1 MTEPGGA
8 SSRAVASASRRPA
21 LAPSA
26 ASASPTGLS
35 VPHILI
41 VCTGNIC
48 RSPLAEQVLR
58 ARLLA
63 AGSGVTVASAGTQA
77 VVGGAMTPE
86 AAALALKLGSASTV
100 HTPRQLTADML
111 AQADL
116 VLTATR
122 DHRRDV
128 VTLFP
133 KATRYT
139 FTLNQFARLV
149 DAAAESAALAASPSA
164 PSTSAPGPGPETGPT
179 IDHGPGSVTWARAA
193 DAPAAQPAASAF
205 AAFVASIAA
214 TRGLQPSPTPP
225 TRDDIDDPYRQNASV
240 YSRVAAIIDDSVT
253 TVAAAI
259 STALAAR

>member
-1 MTEPGGA
+1 MIVP
-8 SSRAVASASRRPA
+8 V
-21 LAPSA
+21 A
-26 ASASPTGLS
+26 ASAAASAGP

-58 ARLLA
+58 AKLLA
-63 AGSGVTVASAGTQA
+63 AGARVTVSSAGTRA

-86 AAALALKLGSASTV
+86 ATALAVQLGSDVTD
-100 HTPRQLTADML
+100 HTPRQLTANML
-111 AQADL
+111 AEADL

-133 KATRYT
+133 KVTRYT

-149 DAAAESAALAASPSA
+149 AAAAS
-164 PSTSAPGPGPETGPT
+164 
-179 IDHGPGSVTWARAA
+179 A
-193 DAPAAQPAASAF
+193 DAPAGPATSGGPASPATSAGPGSPADPDPAPQPAASAF

-240 YSRVAAIIDDSVT
+240 YSRVAAVIDDSVT
-253 TVAAAI
+253 TIAAAI
-259 STALAAR
+259 VTALAAR

>member
-1 MTEPGGA
+1 MTDPGGA
-8 SSRAVASASRRPA
+8 
-21 LAPSA
+21 
-26 ASASPTGLS
+26 S

-48 RSPLAEQVLR
+48 RSPLAEQMLR

-63 AGSGVTVASAGTQA
+63 AGARVTVASAGTQA

-86 AAALALKLGSASTV
+86 AAALALQLGSASTD
-100 HTPRQLTADML
+100 HTPRQLTANML

-128 VTLFP
+128 VTLYP

-149 DAAAESAALAASPSA
+149 DAADSSA
-164 PSTSAPGPGPETGPT
+164 PSSSSAPGPESGPM

-193 DAPAAQPAASAF
+193 DTSASPAPASAPASPAPASAPAPATQPTASAF

-240 YSRVAAIIDDSVT
+240 YSRVAAVIDDSVT
-253 TVAAAI
+253 TVVAAI